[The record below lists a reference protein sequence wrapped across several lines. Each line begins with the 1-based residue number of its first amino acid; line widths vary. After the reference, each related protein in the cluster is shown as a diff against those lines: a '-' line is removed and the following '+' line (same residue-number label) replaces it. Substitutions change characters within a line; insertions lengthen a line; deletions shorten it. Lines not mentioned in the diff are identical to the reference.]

1 MQLTAFV
8 DRLARRIVSLR
19 PAEKIEVVP
28 DRRKNDNLRKIFEL
42 TKKLDKTENSLVE
55 KCYFMQQVFDAIP
68 SPVYY
73 KGKDQKY
80 KMVNKAFCEF
90 LGRPADFIIGK
101 TTAEVFPKDL
111 VEVVERE
118 DKKVMETG
126 EMQTICLSP
135 QDCFKEKWSLWVML
149 KVPYFDMKKEIK
161 GIVGMSFDFNL
172 LMECLQRQHP
182 RGQLRLVVMCG
193 DKVVGELA
201 DESADTA
208 IANVG

>member
-1 MQLTAFV
+1 MQLTVFV
-8 DRLARRIVSLR
+8 DRLARRIVSSW
-19 PAEKIEVVP
+19 PAEKKEAAP

-55 KCYFMQQVFDAIP
+55 KCNFMQQVFNAIP

-80 KMVNKAFCEF
+80 KMVNRAFCEF
-90 LGRPADFIIGK
+90 LGRSADFIIGK

-118 DKKVMETG
+118 DKKVLETG

-135 QDCFKEKWSLWVML
+135 QTLQKWSLWIML